1 VDVLEKTLIAG
12 IETLGLNV
20 SASQRSLLLSYVAL
34 LHKWNKAYNLTAI
47 RDPEQM
53 VTRHILDSLS
63 IAPFMAAKHCL
74 DVGTGAGLPGIP
86 LAILFPEKQFSLLD
100 SNGKKTRFLIEA
112 KLQLKLT
119 NISVHTDR
127 VERFHSEALFD
138 GIVSR
143 AFASLKDMVN
153 GCEAL
158 LSPDG
163 KLYAMKGIFPE
174 GELSQLPKHFI
185 VEHSHALSVP
195 GVEEARHLLLIGRH

>member
-1 VDVLEKTLIAG
+1 VDVLKKTLSAG
-12 IETLGLNV
+12 IDTLGLNV
-20 SASQRSLLLSYVAL
+20 SEHQQALLLRYVAL

-63 IAPFMAAKHCL
+63 IAPFITAKHCL

-86 LAILFPEKQFSLLD
+86 LAILFPDKQFSLLD

-112 KLQLKLT
+112 QLQLGLT
-119 NISVHTDR
+119 NIRVHTAR
-127 VERFHSEALFD
+127 VERFQSDVLFD

-158 LSPDG
+158 LSADG
-163 KLYAMKGIFPE
+163 KLYAMKGIFPDE
-174 GELSQLPKHFI
+174 ELSHLPKHFI
-185 VEHSHALSVP
+185 VEDSHALSVP
-195 GVEEARHLLLIGRH
+195 DVEEARHLLLIGRH

>member
-1 VDVLEKTLIAG
+1 VDVLEKTLAAG
-12 IETLGLNV
+12 IDTLGLTV
-20 SASQRSLLLSYVAL
+20 TDSQQALLLRYVAL

-53 VTRHILDSLS
+53 VIRHILDSLS
-63 IAPFMAAKHCL
+63 IAPYMAATHCL

-86 LAILFPEKQFSLLD
+86 LAILFPDKQFSLLD

-112 KLQLKLT
+112 QMQLKLT
-119 NISVHTDR
+119 NISVHTER
-127 VERFHSEALFD
+127 VEQFTSDRLFD

-143 AFASLKDMVN
+143 AFASLKDMVT

-158 LSPDG
+158 LSSDG

-174 GELSQLPKHFI
+174 AELSQLPKHFI
-185 VEHSHALSVP
+185 VEHSHTLSVP
-195 GVEEARHLLLIGRH
+195 SVEEARHLLLIGRH

>member
-1 VDVLEKTLIAG
+1 MDVLEKTLAAG
-12 IETLGLNV
+12 INTLGLTV
-20 SASQRSLLLSYVAL
+20 TETQQTLLLRYVAL

-53 VTRHILDSLS
+53 VIRHILDSLS
-63 IAPFMAAKHCL
+63 IAPYMAAKHCL

-86 LAILFPEKQFSLLD
+86 LAIIFPEKQFSLLD

-112 KLQLKLT
+112 QLQLKLS
-119 NISVHTDR
+119 NISVHTAR
-127 VERFHSEALFD
+127 VEQFKSETLFD

-143 AFASLKDMVN
+143 AFASLKDMVV

-158 LSPDG
+158 LSPEG

-174 GELSQLPKHFI
+174 VELSQLPKHFI
-185 VEHSHALSVP
+185 VEHSHTLSVP
-195 GVEEARHLLLIGRH
+195 AVDEARHLLLIGRH